1 MTTVLVIGGAAP
13 RESGFV
19 RDICERAMDQF
30 LARGATVI
38 LTDTKKNL
46 AAAPELVARA
56 ADSHELDYADS
67 AACRDWATDFA
78 RHNPA
83 DAVVGFRE
91 YAAASVAEV
100 AAALG
105 LPGNR
110 PEAVRRVRTKDEC
123 REFLRRHGLRQPQ
136 LALCATEDE
145 AVEFLA
151 AHGPDVVV
159 KPRRGSSSEG
169 VRQVS
174 DPAAMAAAF
183 RDALDADGLV
193 LVEEFVHGAEFSV
206 EGIFEAG
213 APHVLAVTRKH
224 LAPGG
229 FVEIGH
235 VMPAPLPDAVEAEI
249 RATVIRA
256 LGVLGLE
263 RGHFHVEC
271 WVTDSGVVLGEVHA
285 RQPGDWLHAM
295 LEWIHPGLELYGRW
309 LDDLLGVPAATALPL
324 RPARGAAAR
333 FLAPPAGVVRTVDG
347 WSELA
352 AHPSLLAA
360 SCALFPGSA
369 VRPVSSNLDRYGA
382 VVVGTED
389 APTAESLAERLVTGL
404 RITMTG

>member
-56 ADSHELDYADS
+56 ADSYELDFAD
-67 AACRDWATDFA
+67 ADACRDWVTEFA
-78 RHNPA
+78 RHTPV

-91 YAAASVAEV
+91 YAAVSVAEA

-105 LPGNR
+105 LPGNP
-110 PEAVRRVRTKDEC
+110 PEAIRRVRTKDEC
-123 REFLRRHGLRQPQ
+123 REFLRRHGLRQPE
-136 LALCATEDE
+136 LALCASEDE
-145 AVEFLA
+145 AVAFLA
-151 AHGPDVVV
+151 THGPDVVV

-183 RDALDADGLV
+183 RDAVDAEGLV
-193 LVEEFVHGAEFSV
+193 LVEEFVHGAEYSV
-206 EGIFEAG
+206 EGVFEAG

-235 VMPAPLPDAVEAEI
+235 AMPAPLPDAVEAEV
-249 RATVIRA
+249 RDTVIRA
-256 LGVLGLE
+256 LGVLGLR

-271 WVTDSGVVLGEVHA
+271 WVTDSGVVLGEVHG
-285 RQPGDWLHAM
+285 RQAGDWLHAM

-309 LDDLLGVPAATALPL
+309 LDDLLGVPAATPLPL
-324 RPARGAAAR
+324 RPSRGAAVR
-333 FLAPPAGVVRTVDG
+333 FLTPPVGVVRTVHG
-347 WSELA
+347 WAELS

-360 SCALFPGSA
+360 SCVLSPGSA
-369 VRPVSSNLDRYGA
+369 VRPVSSNLDRHGA

-389 APTAESLAERLVTGL
+389 TASAESLAARLLAGL
-404 RITMTG
+404 RITVAD

>member
-13 RESGFV
+13 KESGFV

-30 LARGATVI
+30 LARNVTVI
-38 LTDTKKNL
+38 LTDTKENL
-46 AAAPELVARA
+46 AAAPELVGRA
-56 ADSHELDYADS
+56 AASHELDFADA
-67 AACRDWATDFA
+67 AACRDWATAFN
-78 RHNPA
+78 RHTPV

-91 YAAASVAEV
+91 YAVVSVAEV
-100 AAALG
+100 ASALG
-105 LPGNR
+105 LAGNP

-123 REFLRRHGLRQPQ
+123 REFLREHGLRQPE
-136 LALCATEDE
+136 LTLCATERE
-145 AVEFLA
+145 ALEFLA
-151 AHGPDVVV
+151 AHGPEVVV

-169 VRQVS
+169 VRKVS
-174 DPAAMAAAF
+174 DPTAMATAF
-183 RDALDADGLV
+183 VEALDAEGLV
-193 LVEEFVHGAEFSV
+193 LVEEFVHGTEFSV

-213 APHVLAVTRKH
+213 VPNVLAVTRKH
-224 LAPGG
+224 LAAEG

-235 VMPAPLPDAVEAEI
+235 VMPAPLPGAVEGEV

-256 LGVLGLE
+256 LGILGLG

-309 LDDLLGVPAATALPL
+309 LDDLLSVPAATALPL

-333 FLAPPAGVVRTVDG
+333 FLAPPPGVVQAVHG
-347 WSELA
+347 WDELS
-352 AHPSLLAA
+352 AHPSLLAS
-360 SCALFPGSA
+360 SCALSPGSTVQP
-369 VRPVSSNLDRYGA
+369 VRSNLERSAA

-389 APTAESLAERLVTGL
+389 AVTAESLAARLLAGL
-404 RITMTG
+404 RIDFRV

>member
-30 LARGATVI
+30 LARNATVI
-38 LTDTKKNL
+38 LTDTKENL

-56 ADSHELDYADS
+56 AVSHELDFADA
-67 AACRDWATDFA
+67 AACRDWATAFA
-78 RHNPA
+78 RHTPV

-91 YAAASVAEV
+91 YAAVSVAEV

-105 LPGNR
+105 LPGNP

-123 REFLRRHGLRQPQ
+123 REFLRRHGLRQPE
-136 LALCATEDE
+136 LVLCATERE
-145 AVEFLA
+145 AVDFLA
-151 AHGPDVVV
+151 AHGPAVVV

-169 VRQVS
+169 VRKVS
-174 DPAAMAAAF
+174 DPAAMADAF
-183 RDALDADGLV
+183 GEALDAEGLV

-206 EGIFEAG
+206 EGVCEAG
-213 APHVLAVTRKH
+213 VPHVLAVTQKH

-235 VMPAPLPDAVEAEI
+235 VMPAPLPDAAEAEV
-249 RATVIRA
+249 RSTVTRA
-256 LGVLGLE
+256 LGLLGLN

-271 WVTDSGVVLGEVHA
+271 WITESGVVLGEVHA
-285 RQPGDWLHAM
+285 RQPGDWLHSM

-333 FLAPPAGVVRTVDG
+333 FLTPPTGVVQAVHG
-347 WSELA
+347 WSEVT

-369 VRPVSSNLDRYGA
+369 VQPLSSNLDRCGA

-389 APTAESLAERLVTGL
+389 VATASSLAAQLVADL
-404 RITMTG
+404 RIDMTA

>member
-13 RESGFV
+13 KESGFV

-30 LARGATVI
+30 LARNVTVI
-38 LTDTKKNL
+38 LTDTKENL

-56 ADSHELDYADS
+56 ADSHELDFADA
-67 AACRDWATDFA
+67 AACVNWATTFA
-78 RHNPA
+78 RHTPVH
-83 DAVVGFRE
+83 AVVGFRE
-91 YAAASVAEV
+91 YAAVSVAEV

-105 LPGNR
+105 LPGNP

-123 REFLRRHGLRQPQ
+123 REFLRQHGVRQPE
-136 LALCATEDE
+136 LALCATERE
-145 AVEFLA
+145 AVDFLA
-151 AHGPDVVV
+151 AHGPEVVV

-169 VRQVS
+169 VRRVS
-174 DPAAMAAAF
+174 DPTAMAAAF
-183 RDALDADGLV
+183 GEALDAEGLV

-206 EGIFEAG
+206 EGLFEAG
-213 APHVLAVTRKH
+213 APHVLTVTQKH

-235 VMPAPLPDAVEAEI
+235 VMPAPLPGAVEAEV

-256 LGVLGLE
+256 LGILGLG

-285 RQPGDWLHAM
+285 RQPGDWLHSM

-309 LDDLLGVPAATALPL
+309 LDDLLGVPAATALPQ

-333 FLAPPAGVVRTVDG
+333 FLAPPSGVVRAVHG
-347 WSELA
+347 WAELS

-360 SCALFPGSA
+360 SCALSPGSA
-369 VRPVSSNLDRYGA
+369 VRPVSSNLDRHGA
-382 VVVGTED
+382 VVVGTGD
-389 APTAESLAERLVTGL
+389 AATAESLAAQLLTGL
-404 RITMTG
+404 RIDVTA